1 MRIAVREKK
10 RNWSLDCIMTTST
23 TKIKRYSTPSQALG
37 YSLSL
42 DQLTTPMGQFGL
54 QLSLRIVYDAPLC
67 EPRVNIHHLD
77 VFILFDVIPWS
88 GVVLCPNDCYT
99 Q

>member
-1 MRIAVREKK
+1 VQYVCQQEFPEPYRRRKTAVPSRINLLSNRTSTIKWSHGIVMRIAVREKK

-42 DQLTTPMGQFGL
+42 DQLAAPMGQFGL
-54 QLSLRIVYDAPLC
+54 
-67 EPRVNIHHLD
+67 
-77 VFILFDVIPWS
+77 
-88 GVVLCPNDCYT
+88 
-99 Q
+99 